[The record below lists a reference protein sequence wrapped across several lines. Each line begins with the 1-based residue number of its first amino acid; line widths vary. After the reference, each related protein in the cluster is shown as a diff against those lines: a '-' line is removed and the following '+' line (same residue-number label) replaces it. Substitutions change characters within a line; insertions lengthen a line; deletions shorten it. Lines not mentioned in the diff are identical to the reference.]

1 MAQLI
6 GTISMLGYG
15 VQIPEHLFPK
25 LLVSVAM
32 CKQFQYFQSSVL
44 DIPTPLLVAETPE
57 CDQGEFLLQK
67 EFLRKYRN
75 MCTFPSRASETMTH
89 EFPVKFMNILDPL
102 RNDNNL
108 GRSVNIGNFAH

>member
-1 MAQLI
+1 
-6 GTISMLGYG
+6 MLVYG
-15 VQIPEHLFPK
+15 VQNPYPLFQK
-25 LLVSVAM
+25 LLVSFAM

-67 EFLRKYRN
+67 EFLTNYKN
-75 MCTFPSRASETMTH
+75 MCSYPTRASETLTH

-108 GRSVNIGNFAH
+108 GRSVSIGNFSR